1 MKTISISRRALGLL
15 TGALATT
22 YLLSGTSVFA
32 QSAATNPDA
41 TIQAA
46 IAYGLSGTFDPLN
59 ASGAVTQAVNWHLFE
74 GLVDLDPATREAY
87 VSLAAEMPVSEDG
100 LTYTIKLR
108 DGAVFHNGSPVT
120 AEDVV
125 FSFTRV
131 LDPESKS
138 LFRSFVSFI
147 DKVEAV
153 STDTVKITTKY
164 PFSLFNE
171 RLGSV
176 KIVPKAVVEADADGF
191 GKLPIGSGPYKLIS
205 AVPEAQIVFER
216 NDAYNGSRPALAK
229 DMVWSLISDP
239 TARVN
244 AFTSGTVMAIED
256 VPYVD
261 ADSVAAAAEL
271 EKAQSFGLLFAM
283 FNTAAKPFDDVRVR
297 QAFFYALD
305 MDKIIGTG
313 MLDNAAAASS
323 FLPKG
328 HPNYNEA
335 STVYTYNPEKA
346 KALLAEAGVPAL
358 DITLMSTDHG
368 WVKDVAP
375 IIKESLDQVGFNTTL
390 DIGQSGGQYT
400 KVDAGN
406 MQVMIAPGDPSV
418 FGNDPDI
425 LMQWWYGDNIWP
437 STRYQ
442 WSGSA
447 KYGEL
452 TGLLNDAQRLSGD
465 EQQAKWNQAYNLL
478 SEEVPLYPLFHRQLP
493 TAWHADQL
501 EGFAPVPT
509 TGMSFLGVGVKQ
521 QHLHDWAR
529 VKLAPNSF
537 YRRDV
542 GGITE
547 SHV

>member
-1 MKTISISRRALGLL
+1 MTNFAISRRAFGFLA
-15 TGALATT
+15 GALAST
-22 YLLSGTSVFA
+22 YLFSSAGAFA
-32 QSAATNPDA
+32 QSAEIDPDA
-41 TIQAA
+41 TIQVA

-59 ASGAVTQAVNWHLFE
+59 ASGAVTQAANWHVLE
-74 GLVDLDPATREAY
+74 GLVDLDPASRKPYAA
-87 VSLAAEMPVSEDG
+87 LAAEMPKSDDG
-100 LTYTIKLR
+100 LSYTIKLR
-108 DGAVFHNGSPVT
+108 EGAVFHNGAPVT

-153 STDTVKITTKY
+153 SADTVKITTKF

-176 KIVPKAVVEADADGF
+176 KIVPKAAVQADADAY
-191 GKLPIGSGPYKLIS
+191 GKLPIGSGPYSLVS
-205 AVPEAQIVFER
+205 AVPEAQILFSR
-216 NDAYNGSRPALAK
+216 FDAYNGPRPALAK
-229 DMVWSLISDP
+229 EMVWNLIADP

-244 AFTSGTVMAIED
+244 ALTSGTVMAIED
-256 VPYVD
+256 VPYIDVD
-261 ADSVAAAAEL
+261 TVAAASTL

-283 FNTAAKPFDDVRVR
+283 FNTSAKPFDDVRVR
-297 QAFFYALD
+297 QAFFYALN
-305 MDKIIGTG
+305 MDKIVGTG
-313 MLDNAAAASS
+313 MLDNATAATS
-323 FLPKG
+323 FLPAT
-328 HPNYNEA
+328 HPNYNQA

-346 KALLAEAGVPAL
+346 KSLLAEAGTPKL

-375 IIKESLDQVGFNTTL
+375 IVKESLDAVGFNTTL

-447 KYGEL
+447 KYGEF
-452 TGLLNDAQRLSGD
+452 TGLLNDAQRLTGS
-465 EQQAKWNQAYNLL
+465 EQQEKWNKAFDLL

-509 TGMSFLGVGVKQ
+509 TGMSFLGVGVK
-521 QHLHDWAR
+521 
-529 VKLAPNSF
+529 K
-537 YRRDV
+537 
-542 GGITE
+542 
-547 SHV
+547 

>member
-1 MKTISISRRALGLL
+1 MTTNFAISRRLL
-15 TGALATT
+15 CLAAGALASTCLIGAT
-22 YLLSGTSVFA
+22 GARA
-32 QSAATNPDA
+32 QSAEINPDA

-74 GLVDLDPATREAY
+74 GLVDLDPATRKPYAA
-87 VSLAAEMPVSEDG
+87 LAAEMPASEDG

-108 DGAVFHNGSPVT
+108 EGAVFHNGAPVT
-120 AEDVV
+120 ADDVV
-125 FSFTRV
+125 YSFTRV
-131 LDPESKS
+131 LDPNSKS
-138 LFRSFVSFI
+138 LFRSFVAFI
-147 DKVEAV
+147 DKVEAA
-153 STDTVKITTKY
+153 SPDTVKITTKF

-176 KIVPKAVVEADADGF
+176 KIVPKAVVEANADAF

-205 AVPEAQIVFER
+205 AVPEAQIVFAR
-216 NDAYNGSRPALAK
+216 HDAYTGPRPALAK
-229 DMVWSLISDP
+229 DMVWNLIADP

-244 AFTSGTVMAIED
+244 ALTSGTVMAMED
-256 VPYVD
+256 VPYIDVD
-261 ADSVAAAAEL
+261 AVAAASTL

-313 MLDNAAAASS
+313 MLDNATAATS
-323 FLPKG
+323 FLPKN
-328 HPNYNEA
+328 HPNYHQA
-335 STVYTYNPEKA
+335 STIYSYNPEKA
-346 KALLAEAGVPAL
+346 KALLAEAGVPKL

-375 IIKESLDQVGFNTTL
+375 IIKESLDAVGFNTTL

-400 KVDAGN
+400 KVDAGQ

-437 STRYQ
+437 TKRYQ
-442 WSGSA
+442 WSASA

-452 TGLLNDAQRLSGD
+452 TGLLNDAQRLSGQ
-465 EQQAKWNQAYNLL
+465 EQQALWNKAFDLL
-478 SEEVPLYPLFHRQLP
+478 SEQVPLYPLFHRQLP
-493 TAWHADQL
+493 TAWDAEQL
-501 EGFAPVPT
+501 EGFVPVPT
-509 TGMSFLGVGVKQ
+509 TGLSFLGVGVK
-521 QHLHDWAR
+521 
-529 VKLAPNSF
+529 K
-537 YRRDV
+537 
-542 GGITE
+542 
-547 SHV
+547 

>member
-1 MKTISISRRALGLL
+1 MTTFAISRRALCLVAGALASTYMIGS
-15 TGALATT
+15 TGALA
-22 YLLSGTSVFA
+22 
-32 QSAATNPDA
+32 QSATTNPDA
-41 TIQAA
+41 TIQVA

-59 ASGAVTQAVNWHLFE
+59 ASGAVTQAANWHVFE
-74 GLVDLDPATREAY
+74 GLVDLDPVTRKPYAA
-87 VSLAAEMPVSEDG
+87 LAAEMPTSQDG

-108 DGAVFHNGSPVT
+108 KDAVFHNGAPVT
-120 AEDVV
+120 ADDVV

-131 LDPESKS
+131 LDPASKS

-147 DKVEAV
+147 DKVEVV
-153 STDTVKITTKY
+153 SADTVKITTKF

-176 KIVPKAVVEADADGF
+176 KIVPKAAVEADADGF
-191 GKLPIGSGPYKLIS
+191 GKLPIGSGPYKLVS
-205 AVPEAQIVFER
+205 AVPEAQIVFTR
-216 NDAYNGSRPALAK
+216 NDAYTGPRPALAK
-229 DMVWSLISDP
+229 EMVWNLIADP

-244 AFTSGTVMAIED
+244 ALTSGTVMAMED

-261 ADSVAAAAEL
+261 ADAVAAAATL
-271 EKAQSFGLLFAM
+271 EKTQSFGLLFAM

-297 QAFFYALD
+297 QAFFYALN

-313 MLDNAAAASS
+313 MLDNATAATS
-323 FLPKG
+323 FLPKT
-328 HPNYNEA
+328 HPNYHQA
-335 STVYTYNPEKA
+335 STVYTYDPDKA
-346 KALLAEAGVPAL
+346 KSLLAEAGTPKL

-375 IIKESLDQVGFNTTL
+375 IIKESLDAVGFNTTL

-400 KVDAGN
+400 KVDAGK

-437 STRYQ
+437 TKRFQ
-442 WSGSA
+442 WSASA

-452 TGLLNDAQRLSGD
+452 TGLLNEAQRLTGTD
-465 EQQAKWNQAYNLL
+465 QQEKWNKAFDLL

-493 TAWHADQL
+493 TAWDAEQL

-509 TGMSFLGVGVKQ
+509 TGLSFLGVGVKQ
-521 QHLHDWAR
+521 
-529 VKLAPNSF
+529 
-537 YRRDV
+537 
-542 GGITE
+542 
-547 SHV
+547 

>member
-1 MKTISISRRALGLL
+1 MMKFTISRRALCLAA
-15 TGALATT
+15 GALAST
-22 YLLSGTSVFA
+22 YMLGSTNALA
-32 QSAATNPDA
+32 QSATTNPDA

-59 ASGAVTQAVNWHLFE
+59 ASGAVTLSVNWHVFE
-74 GLVDLDPATREAY
+74 GLVDLDPVTRKPYAA
-87 VSLAAEMPVSEDG
+87 LAAEMPTSQDG

-108 DGAVFHNGSPVT
+108 KDAVFHNGAPVT
-120 AEDVV
+120 ADDVV
-125 FSFTRV
+125 FSFNRV
-131 LDPESKS
+131 LDPDSKS

-153 STDTVKITTKY
+153 SDDTVKITTKF

-176 KIVPKAVVEADADGF
+176 KIVSKAAVEADADGF
-191 GKLPIGSGPYKLIS
+191 GKLPVGSGPYKLVS
-205 AVPEAQIVFER
+205 AVPEAQIVFAR
-216 NDAYNGSRPALAK
+216 HDAYNGPRPALTK
-229 DMVWSLISDP
+229 EMVWNLIGDP

-244 AFTSGTVMAIED
+244 ALTSGTVMAMED
-256 VPYVD
+256 VPYID
-261 ADSVAAAAEL
+261 ADAVAAAATL

-283 FNTAAKPFDDVRVR
+283 FNTAQKPFDDVRVR

-313 MLDNAAAASS
+313 MLDNATAATS
-323 FLPKG
+323 FLPKS
-328 HPNYNEA
+328 HPNYHQA
-335 STVYTYNPEKA
+335 STVYSYDPEKA
-346 KALLAEAGVPAL
+346 KSLLAEAGTPNL

-375 IIKESLDQVGFNTTL
+375 IVKESLDAVGFNTTL

-437 STRYQ
+437 TKRFQ

-452 TGLLNDAQRLSGD
+452 TGLLNEAQRLTGA
-465 EQQAKWNQAYNLL
+465 EQQAKWNEAFDLL

-493 TAWHADQL
+493 TAWDADQL

-509 TGMSFLGVGVKQ
+509 TGLSFLGVGVKQ
-521 QHLHDWAR
+521 
-529 VKLAPNSF
+529 
-537 YRRDV
+537 
-542 GGITE
+542 
-547 SHV
+547 